1 MDLSGAVIGFLLMLA
16 LMFVGLHVAAVML
29 IVALL
34 GAAIYLG
41 PAIVDALGMQLWSGT
56 NNFVLLAIP
65 LFVLLGELLVRGGAT
80 DRIYRALSDWLAP
93 LPGGLLHTNI
103 GACALFAAVSGSSVA
118 TAATISTVALPAF
131 SDRKYDTKMVLGS
144 IAAGATLGILIPPS
158 IILII
163 YGAMTNTSVG
173 RLYAAGVIPGLVL
186 TALFMLVIVAACWIN
201 PALAADR
208 PPPVPLR
215 DRLRRLADLLPPFG
229 IFLMVM
235 GSIYLGWATPTEAA
249 AVGVLAALLLV
260 WYYGTL
266 SITLLHACFLTTVQV
281 TAMIVLIVSGAF
293 YLNFVLGVLGVP
305 QALARFVSDI
315 GATPVQM
322 MYILFIFYLILG
334 SFLETLSMMIGT
346 IPVVFPLVVAL
357 KIDPVWFGI
366 FLVIMCELALIT
378 PPVGMN
384 LYVVQGVR
392 REGSI
397 MDVIRGTMPFLF
409 MMFLLV
415 VVLIHWPELA
425 LWLPNLSF
433 GRGNP

>member
-29 IVALL
+29 IIALL

-41 PAIVDALGMQLWSGT
+41 PAIVDALGMQLWGGT

-118 TAATISTVALPAF
+118 TAATIGTVALPAF
-131 SDRKYDTKMVLGS
+131 RDRKYDTKMVLGS

-158 IILII
+158 INMII

-173 RLYAAGVIPGLVL
+173 RLYAAGVVPGLVL
-186 TALFMLVIVAACWIN
+186 TALFMLVIVVACWIN

-215 DRLRRLADLLPPFG
+215 ERLHRLADLVPPFG

-266 SITLLHACFLTTVQV
+266 SVTLLHECFLTTVQV
-281 TAMIVLIVSGAF
+281 TAMIVLIVSGAL

-315 GATPVQM
+315 GATSVQM
-322 MYILFIFYLILG
+322 MYILFVFYLILG
-334 SFLETLSMMIGT
+334 CFLETLSMMIGT
-346 IPVVFPLVVAL
+346 IPVVFPLVMAL

-366 FLVIMCELALIT
+366 FLVVMCELALIT

-397 MDVIRGTMPFLF
+397 MDVIRGTTPFLF

-415 VVLIHWPELA
+415 VVLIHWPGLA

>member
-1 MDLSGAVIGFLLMLA
+1 MIGVAGAAVGFVLMLA
-16 LMFVGLHVAAVML
+16 LMFTGLHVAAVML
-29 IVALL
+29 IIALL
-34 GAAIYLG
+34 GAAVYVG
-41 PAIVDALGMQLWSGT
+41 PAVVDALGTQLWSGT

-80 DRIYRALSDWLAP
+80 DRIYRALSDWLTP

-118 TAATISTVALPAF
+118 TAATIGTVALPAF
-131 SDRKYDTKMVLGS
+131 RDRNYDVRMVLGS

-158 IILII
+158 INLII

-173 RLYAAGVIPGLVL
+173 RLYAAGVIPGLLL
-186 TALFMLVIVAACWIN
+186 TALFMIVIVAACWVK
-201 PALAADR
+201 PELAADVR
-208 PPPVPLR
+208 TPTPLAAR
-215 DRLRRLADLLPPFG
+215 IRRLLDLLPPFA
-229 IFLMVM
+229 IFIMVM

-260 WYYGTL
+260 WFYGTL
-266 SITLLHACFLTTVQV
+266 SIKLLHECFLTTVQV
-281 TAMIVLIVSGAF
+281 TSMIMLIVAGAL
-293 YLNFVLGVLGVP
+293 YLNFVLGILGVP
-305 QALARFVSDI
+305 QALAKFVSEI
-315 GATPVQM
+315 GASPVQM
-322 MYILFIFYLILG
+322 MYVLFIFYLILG
-334 SFLETLSMMIGT
+334 CFLETLSMMIGT
-346 IPVVFPLVVAL
+346 IPVVFPLIAAL

-366 FLVIMCELALIT
+366 FLVVMCELALIT

-397 MDVIRGTMPFLF
+397 TDVIQGTAPFLI
-409 MMFLLV
+409 MMVLLV
-415 VVLIHWPELA
+415 VILIHWPELA

-433 GRGNP
+433 GKG

>member
-29 IVALL
+29 IIALL

-41 PAIVDALGMQLWSGT
+41 PAIVDALGMQLWGGT
-56 NNFVLLAIP
+56 NNFVLLAVP

-118 TAATISTVALPAF
+118 TAATIATVALPAF
-131 SDRKYDTKMVLGS
+131 RDRKYDTKMVLGT

-158 IILII
+158 INMII

-173 RLYAAGVIPGLVL
+173 RLYAAGVVPGLVL
-186 TALFMLVIVAACWIN
+186 TALFMMVIVVACWIN

-215 DRLRRLADLLPPFG
+215 ERLGRLADLVPPFG

-266 SITLLHACFLTTVQV
+266 SVTLLHECFLTTVQV
-281 TAMIVLIVSGAF
+281 TSMIVLIVSGAF

-322 MYILFIFYLILG
+322 MYILFVFYLILG
-334 SFLETLSMMIGT
+334 CFLETLSMMIGT
-346 IPVVFPLVVAL
+346 IPVVFPLVIAL

-366 FLVIMCELALIT
+366 FLVIMCEVALIT

-397 MDVIRGTMPFLF
+397 MDVIRGTTPFLL

-433 GRGNP
+433 GRANP